1 MYYKFLKGCTMSKI
15 RKAVIPAAGLGT
27 RMLPASKSVP
37 KEMYPVVDRPAIQF
51 LVEEAVK
58 SGITD
63 ILIITS
69 RGKEAIESYFDKNFD
84 YNIKL
89 SASGRDKEL
98 EELTRIE
105 NLANIYF
112 IRQKEAKGLGHA
124 VLCAKNFVGNEP
136 FAVLYGDDMI
146 ISETPVCKQLADI
159 WEQYEKPV
167 VGVKEVPTEK
177 VMKYCSLKTEPLD
190 KSGLYSVSD
199 MIEKPKA
206 DQIFSNFSILGRV
219 ILPPEIFGILENTAP
234 GAGGEIQLTDAMAEM
249 SRKDGILAY
258 DYEGKRYDMGSKLGF
273 ITANIDIGLKHPETA
288 EGLKEYLKSLKL
300 D

>member
-1 MYYKFLKGCTMSKI
+1 MSKI

-51 LVEEAVK
+51 LVEEAAK

-63 ILIITS
+63 ILIITA

-89 SASGRDKEL
+89 KASGKNEELLEL
-98 EELTRIE
+98 ERIE

-112 IRQKEAKGLGHA
+112 LRQKEAKGLGHA
-124 VLCAKNFVGNEP
+124 VLCAKNFVGDEP

-146 ISETPVCKQLADI
+146 ISETPVTKQLSDI
-159 WEQYEKPV
+159 FEEHQKTV

-177 VMKYCSLKTEPLD
+177 VLKYCSLKTEPMD
-190 KSGLYSVSD
+190 KKGLFSVSD
-199 MIEKPKA
+199 MIEKPKISE
-206 DQIFSNFSILGRV
+206 IFSNYSILGRV
-219 ILPPEIFGILENTAP
+219 ILPSEIFQILENTKP
-234 GAGGEIQLTDAMAEM
+234 GAGGEIQLTDAMACLAK
-249 SRKDGILAY
+249 RDGILAY
-258 DYEGKRYDMGSKLGF
+258 DYEGTRYDMGSKLGF
-273 ITANIDIGLKHPETA
+273 IMANIDVGLKHPETA
-288 EGLKEYLKSLKL
+288 EGLKQYLKGLKL

>member
-1 MYYKFLKGCTMSKI
+1 MSKI

-51 LVEEAVK
+51 LIEEAAK

-63 ILIITS
+63 ILVITS
-69 RGKEAIESYFDKNFD
+69 RGKEAIESYFDKNYD
-84 YNIKL
+84 YNLKL
-89 SASGRDKEL
+89 SASGRNEELAEL
-98 EELTRIE
+98 ERIE
-105 NLANIYF
+105 NLANVYF
-112 IRQKEAKGLGHA
+112 IRQKEARGLGHA

-159 WEQYEKPV
+159 WEEYEKPV

-177 VMKYCSLKTEPLD
+177 VVKYCSLKTAPME
-190 KSGLYSVSD
+190 KNGLYSVSD
-199 MIEKPKA
+199 MIEKPKPE
-206 DQIFSNFSILGRV
+206 QIFSNFSILGRV
-219 ILPPEIFGILENTAP
+219 ILPPEIFQILENTAP
-234 GAGGEIQLTDAMAEM
+234 GAGGEIQLTDAMAVL
-249 SRKDGILAY
+249 SRKNGILAY
-258 DYEGKRYDMGSKLGF
+258 DYEGTRYDMGSKIGF
-273 ITANIDIGLKHPETA
+273 IMANIDVGLKHPETA
-288 EGLKEYLKSLKL
+288 QGLKEYLKSLKL

>member
-1 MYYKFLKGCTMSKI
+1 MSKI

-37 KEMYPVVDRPAIQF
+37 KEMYPVVDRPAIHF

-63 ILIITS
+63 ILIITA
-69 RGKEAIESYFDKNFD
+69 RGKESIESYFDKNQD
-84 YNIKL
+84 YNLKL
-89 SASGRDKEL
+89 SVSGRTEELAEL
-98 EELTRIE
+98 EKIE

-146 ISETPVCKQLADI
+146 ISETPVCKQLIDV
-159 WEQYEKPV
+159 WEKYEKPV
-167 VGVKEVPTEK
+167 VGVKEVPVEK
-177 VMKYCSLKTEPLD
+177 VMKYCSLKTEPME
-190 KSGLYSVSD
+190 KEGLYAVSD

-219 ILPPEIFGILENTAP
+219 VLPPEIFEILENTKF
-234 GAGGEIQLTDAMAEM
+234 GAGGELQLTDAMAVL
-249 SRKDGILAY
+249 SREDGIIAC

-273 ITANIDIGLKHPETA
+273 IMANIDVGLKHPETA

>member
-1 MYYKFLKGCTMSKI
+1 MSKI

-51 LVEEAVK
+51 LIEEAAK

-63 ILIITS
+63 ILVITS
-69 RGKEAIESYFDKNFD
+69 RGKEAIESYFDKNYD
-84 YNIKL
+84 YNLKL
-89 SASGRDKEL
+89 SASGRNDELAEL
-98 EELTRIE
+98 ERIE
-105 NLANIYF
+105 NLANVYF
-112 IRQKEAKGLGHA
+112 IRQKEARGLGHA

-159 WEQYEKPV
+159 WEEYEKPV

-177 VMKYCSLKTEPLD
+177 VMKYCSLKTAPME
-190 KSGLYSVSD
+190 KNGLYSVSD

-219 ILPPEIFGILENTAP
+219 ILPSEIFQILENTAP
-234 GAGGEIQLTDAMAEM
+234 GAGGEIQLTDAMAVL
-249 SRKDGILAY
+249 SRKNGILAY
-258 DYEGKRYDMGSKLGF
+258 DYEGTRYDMGSKLGF
-273 ITANIDIGLKHPETA
+273 IMANIDVGLKHPETA
-288 EGLKEYLKSLKL
+288 QGLKEYLKTLKL
-300 D
+300 N

>member
-1 MYYKFLKGCTMSKI
+1 MAKMTKI

-27 RMLPASKSVP
+27 RMLPASKGVP

-63 ILIITS
+63 ILIITA
-69 RGKEAIESYFDKNFD
+69 RGKESIESYFDKNFD

-89 SASGRDKEL
+89 SASGKKTEL
-98 EELTRIE
+98 EELERIE

-112 IRQKEAKGLGHA
+112 LRQKEAKGLGHA
-124 VLCAKNFVGNEP
+124 VLCAKNFVGDEP

-159 WEQYEKPV
+159 WEEYEKPV

-177 VMKYCSLKTEPLD
+177 VMKYCSLKTSPME
-190 KSGLYSVSD
+190 KEGLYSVSD
-199 MIEKPKA
+199 MIEKPTA
-206 DQIFSNFSILGRV
+206 SQIFSNFSILGRV
-219 ILPPEIFGILENTAP
+219 ILPPEIFGILETTKP
-234 GAGGEIQLTDAMAEM
+234 GAGGEIQLTDAMAVI
-249 SRKDGILAY
+249 SRESGILAY
-258 DYEGKRYDMGSKLGF
+258 DYEGTRYDMGSKLGF
-273 ITANIDIGLKHPETA
+273 ITANIDVGLTHPETA
-288 EGLKEYLKSLKL
+288 EGLKAYLKSLKL

>member
-1 MYYKFLKGCTMSKI
+1 MSKI

-37 KEMYPVVDRPAIQF
+37 KEMYPVVDRPAIHF

-63 ILIITS
+63 ILIITA
-69 RGKEAIESYFDKNFD
+69 RGKESIESYFDKNQD

-89 SASGRDKEL
+89 SASGRTEELAEL
-98 EELTRIE
+98 EKIE

-146 ISETPVCKQLADI
+146 ISETPVCKQLIDV
-159 WEQYEKPV
+159 WEKYEKPV
-167 VGVKEVPTEK
+167 VGVKEVPVEK
-177 VMKYCSLKTEPLD
+177 VMKYCSLKTEPMEKD
-190 KSGLYSVSD
+190 GLYAVSD

-219 ILPPEIFGILENTAP
+219 VLPPEIFEILENTNL
-234 GAGGEIQLTDAMAEM
+234 GAGGELQLTDAMAVL
-249 SRKDGILAY
+249 SRESGIIAC

-273 ITANIDIGLKHPETA
+273 IMANIDVGLKHPETA